1 MNTKIVGAIALA
13 ALAGSAIASNNVL
26 VWATGN
32 FGSTQGVADYL
43 QASGQFDSVTALEQ
57 DTGVSLA
64 TLNAY
69 DKVLYFSNTSANQD
83 PNQVGDVLADFADTG
98 KRLVLATFSWAE
110 QGGNTLGGRI
120 MSDGISPLTIN
131 GASLYSFVSI
141 GSTDGSAFWNGVNS
155 IDGYFHDNVGLASG
169 ATLRG
174 TWTDG
179 SPLLATKGN
188 VVGVN
193 LFPDDSYG
201 LVSGDHRQLFVNS
214 LADVPAPG
222 AVSALA
228 VFGLAA
234 LRRRR

>member
-1 MNTKIVGAIALA
+1 MNTKIMGAIALA

-26 VWATGN
+26 VWSTGN
-32 FGSTQGVADYL
+32 WGMTQGVADYL

-69 DKVLYFSNTSANQD
+69 DKVLYFSNASDSQD
-83 PNQVGDVLADFADTG
+83 PNEIGNTLADFADTG
-98 KRLVLATFSWAE
+98 KRLVLTTFSWAN

-120 MSDGISPLTIN
+120 INDGISPFTIN
-131 GASLYSFVSI
+131 GSSFYTNVVI
-141 GSTDGSAFWNGVNS
+141 GSTDGSAFWTGVNS
-155 IDGYFHDNVGLASG
+155 ITGFFHDNVGVTSG

-174 TWTDG
+174 TWSDG

-188 VVGVN
+188 VVAIN

-201 LVSGDHRQLFVNS
+201 NVFGDHRQLFVNS
-214 LADVPAPG
+214 LGGIPTPG
-222 AVSALA
+222 TLGALS
-228 VFGLAA
+228 VLGLAA